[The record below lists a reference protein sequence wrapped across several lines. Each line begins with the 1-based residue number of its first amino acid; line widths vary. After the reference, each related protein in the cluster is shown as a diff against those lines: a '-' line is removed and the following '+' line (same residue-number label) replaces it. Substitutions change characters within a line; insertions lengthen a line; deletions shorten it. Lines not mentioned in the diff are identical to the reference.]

1 MTTRLLTLALAV
13 CLGCSDPAPEPSDG
27 GVDAGTSV
35 PEAQPMPLA
44 RIDDG
49 ASGLSHAVSFQGTV
63 TEHGPARE
71 NPFEAEGIT
80 PARLLQ
86 VRPVDGD
93 PVRLFYTLPRPYAF
107 AAYPNDQL
115 RGLYR
120 ERAGGTG
127 SSHGVRLTSYTD
139 QLIVQFED
147 GTRGLALEDDERS
160 GFSFALDLQPVSEEP
175 DDCGRKV
182 RYPMLVTNG
191 ARTKRLFPGQS
202 ETFPLPGGQDTTLVL
217 LDSWR
222 IEDARCSDLP
232 EFSVGYIVLPR

>member
-1 MTTRLLTLALAV
+1 MTMRLLTFAVALAV
-13 CLGCSDPAPEPSDG
+13 ACSDRAPETS
-27 GVDAGTSV
+27 DAGSDAGPSV
-35 PEAQPMPLA
+35 PTSQPMPLV

-49 ASGLSHAVSFQGTV
+49 LAGMSRAVSVQGTV

-93 PVRLFYTLPRPYAF
+93 PVRLFYTLPKPYAF
-107 AAYPNDQL
+107 AAYPNDHL

-147 GTRGLALEDDERS
+147 GARGLALEDDERS

-191 ARTKRLFPGQS
+191 ARTKRLFPGQT
-202 ETFPLPGGQDTTLVL
+202 ETFPLPSGQDTTLVL
-217 LDSWR
+217 LDAWR
-222 IEDARCSDLP
+222 IEDASCSDLP